1 MDKVGTDFEMCLDS
15 IRERLGARPV
25 ALQWPIG
32 AEDGFEG
39 IIDLVTMKAACNFD
53 AETLGTKFDLT
64 DVPEDLREIAEKR
77 RMELIEACADASETL
92 MEKYIAEAYDDISE
106 AEIHTA
112 IRQATLVQTFVP
124 VLCGSAFRNKG
135 VQLMLD
141 AVVNYLPS
149 PLDVPPVEGVDPDA
163 APKSK
168 GPLSG
173 KGPAAPEPTLV
184 RKASDDEPFAA
195 LAFKIVNDPYG
206 HLTYI
211 RVYSGRLESG
221 KAVQNPGRRKK
232 ERVGRMLR
240 MHANKREEVKICYAG
255 NIYALVGLRH
265 THTGDTLCDIKK
277 PIVLEMMVFPE
288 PVISIAIEPRTKVD
302 LDKMGETLQ
311 KLSYEDPSF
320 RNYTDSE
327 TGQTI
332 IAGMGEL
339 HLEIIV
345 DRLQREFG
353 VNCKVGKPQVA
364 YREKISGAV
373 SDVVGRFV
381 RQTGGHGQYGHVV
394 IDVEPGD
401 SGSGFSFENK
411 IKGGIIPSEFIPSIE
426 KGVKGA
432 MERGILAGYPVV
444 DTKVVLKDGSFHEVD
459 SSGPAFEIAGSLAF
473 QAAAKQAGMLL
484 LEPIMAVEVVT
495 PEDYLGDVIG
505 DLNARRG
512 RITDMSQRANLRIIP
527 AEVPLAN
534 MFGYATDLRSKSQG
548 RADHTMQFLRY
559 EPVPAQLQDELIAKQ
574 QGFGNTR

>member
-1 MDKVGTDFEMCLDS
+1 
-15 IRERLGARPV
+15 
-25 ALQWPIG
+25 
-32 AEDGFEG
+32 
-39 IIDLVTMKAACNFD
+39 
-53 AETLGTKFDLT
+53 
-64 DVPEDLREIAEKR
+64 
-77 RMELIEACADASETL
+77 
-92 MEKYIAEAYDDISE
+92 
-106 AEIHTA
+106 
-112 IRQATLVQTFVP
+112 
-124 VLCGSAFRNKG
+124 
-135 VQLMLD
+135 
-141 AVVNYLPS
+141 
-149 PLDVPPVEGVDPDA
+149 
-163 APKSK
+163 
-168 GPLSG
+168 
-173 KGPAAPEPTLV
+173 
-184 RKASDDEPFAA
+184 
-195 LAFKIVNDPYG
+195 
-206 HLTYI
+206 
-211 RVYSGRLESG
+211 
-221 KAVQNPGRRKK
+221 
-232 ERVGRMLR
+232 
-240 MHANKREEVKICYAG
+240 
-255 NIYALVGLRH
+255 
-265 THTGDTLCDIKK
+265 
-277 PIVLEMMVFPE
+277 
-288 PVISIAIEPRTKVD
+288 
-302 LDKMGETLQ
+302 
-311 KLSYEDPSF
+311 
-320 RNYTDSE
+320 
-327 TGQTI
+327 
-332 IAGMGEL
+332 
-339 HLEIIV
+339 
-345 DRLQREFG
+345 